1 MDFEQCIVMAV
12 GQCFPITLV
21 FGDNSTDKTCTDLT
35 LALIS
40 IITDLNNQKPL
51 AIFKDVV
58 LEC

>member
-1 MDFEQCIVMAV
+1 MFYPLILMDFEQCIVMAV

-21 FGDNSTDKTCTDLT
+21 FADNLTEWACTNLT

-51 AIFKDVV
+51 AI
-58 LEC
+58 